1 MASEKVKLLGYW
13 ASPFALKVHWALK
26 LKGIEYE
33 YQEEDLSNKSPL
45 LLQYNPVHKK
55 IPVLVHNG
63 KPIAESL
70 VILEYIE
77 ETWKHN
83 PLLPEDPYE
92 RAKARFWAKF
102 VDDKCVPGIFGT
114 FAKVGVEQQKIAKEA
129 RENLK
134 ILEDELGKKRFFGDA
149 KIGFMDVTSAWIIC
163 WAQIVEEVVDIRLI
177 DAEEMPSL
185 VSWFQNVLEAA
196 PILDKK
202 RVPDCQY
209 ATQNL
214 SYFLRI
220 RVPST
225 FCK

>member
-1 MASEKVKLLGYW
+1 MADEKVKLLGYW
-13 ASPFALKVHWALK
+13 ASPFALRVHWALK
-26 LKGIEYE
+26 LKGIEYL
-33 YQEEDLSNKSPL
+33 YQEEDLPNKSPL
-45 LLQYNPVHKK
+45 LLQHNPVHKK

-114 FAKVGVEQQKIAKEA
+114 FAKVGEEQQKIAKEA

-134 ILEDELGKKRFFGDA
+134 ILEGELGKKRLFGDT
-149 KIGFMDVTSAWIIC
+149 KVGFMDVASAWIIC
-163 WAQIVEEVVDIRLI
+163 WAQIVEEVVDVKLI
-177 DAEEMPSL
+177 DSEEMPSL

-196 PILDKK
+196 PVLKECTPPKDKLLEHNK
-202 RVPDCQY
+202 GFHKMLVASASP
-209 ATQNL
+209 
-214 SYFLRI
+214 
-220 RVPST
+220 
-225 FCK
+225 

>member
-1 MASEKVKLLGYW
+1 MAGEEVKLLGYW
-13 ASPFALKVHWALK
+13 ASPYALRVHWALK
-26 LKGIEYE
+26 LKGIEYD
-33 YQEEDLSNKSPL
+33 YQEENLPNKSPL

-83 PLLPEDPYE
+83 PLLPKDPYE

-114 FAKVGVEQQKIAKEA
+114 FAKVGEEQQKIAKEA

-134 ILEDELGKKRFFGDA
+134 ILEGELGKKRFFGDT
-149 KIGFMDVTSAWIIC
+149 KIGFMDVASAWIIC
-163 WAQIVEEVVDIRLI
+163 WAQIVGEIVDIKLI

-196 PILDKK
+196 PILKDCTPPKDKLLEHNK
-202 RVPDCQY
+202 AFHKMLVVSASP
-209 ATQNL
+209 
-214 SYFLRI
+214 
-220 RVPST
+220 
-225 FCK
+225 

>member
-1 MASEKVKLLGYW
+1 MFK
-13 ASPFALKVHWALK
+13 
-26 LKGIEYE
+26 
-33 YQEEDLSNKSPL
+33 
-45 LLQYNPVHKK
+45 
-55 IPVLVHNG
+55 
-63 KPIAESL
+63 
-70 VILEYIE
+70 
-77 ETWKHN
+77 
-83 PLLPEDPYE
+83 YE
-92 RAKARFWAKF
+92 RIHSCYLFIIWQQITRLFMLF
-102 VDDKCVPGIFGT
+102 LSLQCVPGIFGT

-134 ILEDELGKKRFFGDA
+134 ILEDELGKKHFFGDA